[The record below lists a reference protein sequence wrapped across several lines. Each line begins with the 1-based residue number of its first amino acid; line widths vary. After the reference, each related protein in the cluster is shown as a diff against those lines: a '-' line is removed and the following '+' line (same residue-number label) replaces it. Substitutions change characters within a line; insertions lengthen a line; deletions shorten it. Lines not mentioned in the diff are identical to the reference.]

1 MTRRLSGATLRRK
14 GKNGKFEN
22 KASAHAIA
30 RFTVAGATAAPGKTQ
45 VAITSSP
52 TLEGCSE
59 CHQDHEQ
66 GSRSSGADVPL
77 SLSLSLS
84 LSLDKSLQ
92 EATRPFAAAATRYAR
107 SYLLYSRVS
116 FCFLLTLVG
125 EMRIRRASG
134 ETQRHSK
141 IVRSVSHACRA
152 HERINHAF
160 QPLSPFHGAF
170 RRGLAGQ
177 KGERGRPRSTRCV
190 L

>member
-30 RFTVAGATAAPGKTQ
+30 RFTVTEATAAPGKTQ

-52 TLEGCSE
+52 TWKGAASATRIRSK
-59 CHQDHEQ
+59 DHVRPE
-66 GSRSSGADVPL
+66 PTF
-77 SLSLSLS
+77 LSLS

-134 ETQRHSK
+134 ETQRDSK